1 MSRFGAPFR
10 ALRWPLR
17 ASLLGR
23 VDARG
28 GGDARL
34 GIDPIRD
41 VGRLR
46 AFGSSPPLRSFVMR
60 PLIVT
65 SDLHLSADASAGTVQ
80 ALTQLVRDNPGHELI
95 LAGDVFNL
103 SWEAPGS
110 SPVAAV
116 LALLTVYPEL
126 GRVLR
131 QHLAGGA
138 PVTFVAGNHDAGLLD
153 ATLRD
158 ALLQK
163 LELAPESALEIAPW
177 FVRRGGVHIEHGH
190 FYDPDNA
197 PAHPLAKWTPET
209 EPLGIALTR
218 RFVRPT
224 GAYHFSHAHDTT
236 PLAGIAKAFRVY
248 GARTPL
254 IIAQW
259 FQVAGK
265 LCLETRAPH
274 RFDAELSAGE
284 AALANFAELVQLDP
298 NVLRTLLGSGAVPT
312 HRDFRKT
319 FMRLYFDRVF
329 ASSSLMLSTAAYI
342 AWKSRAAG
350 IVSLLAGLYLIQSV
364 QRTGNRYEDLPVERL
379 RAAAQRVRE
388 LTGAKAVIFG
398 HTHHVDE
405 VPGYA
410 NSGSFGYAREG
421 RPYVRV
427 TENETL
433 RVDRI

>member
-1 MSRFGAPFR
+1 
-10 ALRWPLR
+10 
-17 ASLLGR
+17 
-23 VDARG
+23 
-28 GGDARL
+28 
-34 GIDPIRD
+34 
-41 VGRLR
+41 
-46 AFGSSPPLRSFVMR
+46 MR
-60 PLIVT
+60 PLIVA
-65 SDLHLSADASAGTVQ
+65 SDLHLSAEASAGTVHD
-80 ALTQLVRDNPGHELI
+80 LSRLIRDNPGHELI

-110 SPVAAV
+110 SAAQTV
-116 LALLTVYPEL
+116 LTLLSAYPEL
-126 GRVLR
+126 GQALSE
-131 QHLAGGA
+131 HLSNGA
-138 PVTFVAGNHDAGLLD
+138 PLTFVAGNHDAGIMGPEV
-153 ATLRD
+153 RG

-163 LELAPESALEIAPW
+163 LRLLPESALEIAPW
-177 FVRRGGVHIEHGH
+177 FVRRGNVHVEHGH

-197 PAHPLAKWTPET
+197 PAHPLAEWTPET

-218 RFVRPT
+218 RFVRPS

-236 PLAGIAKAFRVY
+236 PLAGIAKAFRKY

-265 LCLETRAPH
+265 LCFETRQRE
-274 RFDAELSAGE
+274 RFAAEEQAGE
-284 AALANFAELVQLDP
+284 AALEHFSKLVELEPQ
-298 NVLRTLLGSGAVPT
+298 VLRALLDSGAVPT
-312 HRDFRKT
+312 HRDFQKT

-329 ASSSLMLSTAAYI
+329 ASSGLLLSAAAYM

-350 IVSLLAGLYLIQSV
+350 IASLLAGLYLIQSV

-388 LTGAKAVIFG
+388 LTCAEAVIFG

-410 NSGSFGYAREG
+410 NSGSFGYSQQA

-427 TENETL
+427 SELGEL
-433 RVDRI
+433 RVERL